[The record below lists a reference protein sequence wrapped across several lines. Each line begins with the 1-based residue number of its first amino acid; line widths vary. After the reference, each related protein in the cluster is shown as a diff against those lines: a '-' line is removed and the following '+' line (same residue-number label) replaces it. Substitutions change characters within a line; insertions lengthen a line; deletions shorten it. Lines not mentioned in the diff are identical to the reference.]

1 MEKKMLIEG
10 MKCMHCKASVEK
22 ALRGLAGVT
31 EAELAE
37 RGEVPTDFG
46 ETLSWDY
53 LRYVRSHRI
62 DWTVP
67 THILYG
73 SRDNL
78 TPMAAVRAFAEKH
91 GASLTVMDG
100 GEHWFHTAEQ
110 MDFLDGWIR
119 ACEK

>member
-1 MEKKMLIEG
+1 MRAG
-10 MKCMHCKASVEK
+10 DF
-22 ALRGLAGVT
+22 LRG
-31 EAELAE
+31 
-37 RGEVPTDFG
+37 
-46 ETLSWDY
+46 
-53 LRYVRSHRI
+53 HRI